1 MTNLTSAG
9 QFAGLSLITGGAP
22 LFEMALT
29 QFVVNIRY
37 SLMSLSLSQKLS
49 GSIRTIDRVFLSFF
63 NTDEIFAVASM
74 QEGTLGRRYLWGLAL
89 IPYLGWSGGTL
100 IGAAAASLLPDRVAS
115 AFGIAIYGMFLAIIV
130 PPAKHSRAVLGVVA
144 LSVAMSSLFQ
154 WLPALKGI
162 FCRLRHHHLRGGS
175 FRIGR
180 VAAPCGAGG
189 ALAGGR
195 GGVCAMKTGMLLAY
209 IAVMA
214 GVTYLI
220 RMLPLT
226 VFQKRSKTALS
237 VLFFITS
244 PMRCSAQ

>member
-1 MTNLTSAG
+1 
-9 QFAGLSLITGGAP
+9 
-22 LFEMALT
+22 MALT

-63 NTDEIFAVASM
+63 NTDEIFAMASM
-74 QEGTLGRRYLWGLAL
+74 QEGIAWAASISGALRSSPTLAGT
-89 IPYLGWSGGTL
+89 GGTL

-162 FCRLRHHHLRGGS
+162 SAGFVIIICA
-175 FRIGR
+175 
-180 VAAPCGAGG
+180 VAASALG
-189 ALAGGR
+189 ALLRPVEQEERWPEAGEE
-195 GGVCAMKTGMLLAY
+195 CA
-209 IAVMA
+209 
-214 GVTYLI
+214 
-220 RMLPLT
+220 P
-226 VFQKRSKTALS
+226 
-237 VLFFITS
+237 
-244 PMRCSAQ
+244 